1 MPENI
6 TSNGGG
12 TDSYNLVSERINIK
26 VECLKQEVSAQDNR
40 VIQVTNVAPQA
51 TKEQM
56 QTLFGMIG
64 KTEDLRL
71 YPTM

>member
-12 TDSYNLVSERINIK
+12 TDSYNLVSEHKIVEINVCNDK
-26 VECLKQEVSAQDNR
+26 YLVQDNR

-56 QTLFGMIG
+56 QTLFGSIG

-71 YPTM
+71 YPTL